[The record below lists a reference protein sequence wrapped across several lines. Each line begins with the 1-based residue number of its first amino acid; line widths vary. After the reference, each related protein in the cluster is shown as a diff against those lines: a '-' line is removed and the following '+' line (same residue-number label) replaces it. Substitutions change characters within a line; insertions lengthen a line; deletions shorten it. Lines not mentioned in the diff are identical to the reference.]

1 MPDEDTHPH
10 AAVAR
15 PEQRYP
21 QNQQQQQM
29 QPPQSAQPVQPM
41 QSPPTPD
48 QNNPYANFT
57 HREHVT
63 STLPVYP
70 SEAPLFR
77 PAYSPY
83 APPRQGG
90 GAQQQSGTNNSSVS
104 QNNGYAAPM
113 PGYPAQPQGVPQPPL
128 YPGQQWQQG
137 QYPAQAYPPN
147 SGYPASPAHSGY
159 GYPAHP
165 YGYVPYPPYPGY
177 PGYPAYLLQK
187 PKRDGYLFGMNI
199 VTVVGASIVLLGG
212 GIIFL
217 ITLFIALNPKSQT
230 LSADTY
236 FSTIL
241 QLIGFTCAGLIG
253 GAFSLYVSI
262 RALLRRPSGN
272 LRLPM
277 FWIFLILY
285 GVVIAI
291 SIGLQN
297 SGNAVTDIPL
307 SIFLIALAAIFPAL
321 ALLALGVRRLR
332 FPAWPTTWRRFVVA
346 LTSGATSGIGLAL
359 VLELLAAYLLVKGMQ
374 ASNALNCVNDP
385 SAPGCGTTAS
395 FTITFIFVAILG
407 PVIEETVKPLA
418 VVAFIGRVR
427 SASEAFV
434 LGMACGIGFALIE
447 TVGYIGLGYTDW
459 LTVALERT
467 GASLLH
473 GFGAGMVALGWYYL
487 FHAKNYRFLKFV
499 GCFAYAIF
507 QHFVWNATALLSL
520 LPDPAGSTINSWNL
534 NLGFTVLPFPE
545 VLNIVEVIL
554 ILVFFVYMTGI
565 IRGKATPP
573 EPRQPQ
579 PVGNAPAFAHV

>member
-1 MPDEDTHPH
+1 
-10 AAVAR
+10 
-15 PEQRYP
+15 
-21 QNQQQQQM
+21 
-29 QPPQSAQPVQPM
+29 
-41 QSPPTPD
+41 
-48 QNNPYANFT
+48 
-57 HREHVT
+57 
-63 STLPVYP
+63 
-70 SEAPLFR
+70 
-77 PAYSPY
+77 
-83 APPRQGG
+83 
-90 GAQQQSGTNNSSVS
+90 
-104 QNNGYAAPM
+104 
-113 PGYPAQPQGVPQPPL
+113 
-128 YPGQQWQQG
+128 
-137 QYPAQAYPPN
+137 
-147 SGYPASPAHSGY
+147 
-159 GYPAHP
+159 
-165 YGYVPYPPYPGY
+165 
-177 PGYPAYLLQK
+177 
-187 PKRDGYLFGMNI
+187 MNI

-212 GIIFL
+212 GVIFL
-217 ITLFIALNPKSQT
+217 ITLIIALNPQSQN
-230 LSADTY
+230 LGADKY

-262 RALLRRPSGN
+262 RALLRRPSGK

-277 FWIFLILY
+277 FWIFLLLY

-291 SIGLQN
+291 SVGLQN

-307 SIFLIALAAIFPAL
+307 SIFLIALAALFPAL

-359 VLELLAAYLLVKGMQ
+359 VLELLAGYLLVKGMQ

-385 SAPGCGTTAS
+385 GAPGCGTTAS
-395 FTITFIFVAILG
+395 FTITFIYVAVLG
-407 PVIEETVKPLA
+407 PLIEETVKPLA

-447 TVGYIGLGYTDW
+447 TVGYIGLGYQDW

-487 FHAKNYRFLKFV
+487 FHAKNYRFLKFI

-554 ILVFFVYMTGI
+554 ILVFFIYITGI
-565 IRGKATPP
+565 IRGRGKATPP

-579 PVGNAPAFAHV
+579 PVGNAPAFAHT

>member
-10 AAVAR
+10 GAVSR
-15 PEQRYP
+15 PEQERK
-21 QNQQQQQM
+21 QNQQGQIGRAT
-29 QPPQSAQPVQPM
+29 PPM
-41 QSPPTPD
+41 QTPPAPE
-48 QNNPYANFT
+48 QNNPHANFT

-63 STLPVYP
+63 SALPVYS

-83 APPRQGG
+83 APPWQGG
-90 GAQQQSGTNNSSVS
+90 GAQQQPGTNN
-104 QNNGYAAPM
+104 QPAPPNNAYAAPM
-113 PGYPAQPQGVPQPPL
+113 PGYPARPQGVPQTPP
-128 YPGQQWQQG
+128 YPTQQG
-137 QYPAQAYPPN
+137 QYPAPTYPPYAGQPGYPYP
-147 SGYPASPAHSGY
+147 GYPAYS

-165 YGYVPYPPYPGY
+165 YTYAPYPPYPGY
-177 PGYPAYLLQK
+177 PGYSGYPAYVLQK

-199 VTVVGASIVLLGG
+199 VTLVGACIVLLGG
-212 GIIFL
+212 LGLLAVTL
-217 ITLFIALNPKSQT
+217 IIALNPQNSN
-230 LSADTY
+230 LGANNY

-253 GAFSLYVSI
+253 GGFCIYVSI

-291 SIGLQN
+291 SVGLQN
-297 SGNAVTDIPL
+297 SGNAVTYIPL
-307 SIFLIALAAIFPAL
+307 AIFLIALAAIFPAL
-321 ALLALGVRRLR
+321 TLLALGVRRLR

-487 FHAKNYRFLKFV
+487 FHAKNYRFLKFI

-507 QHFVWNATALLSL
+507 QHFVWNATALLAL
-520 LPDPAGSTINSWNL
+520 LPGPAGSTINSWNL
-534 NLGFTVLPFPE
+534 NLGFTLLPFPE
-545 VLNIVEVIL
+545 VLNILEVVL
-554 ILVFFVYMTGI
+554 ILVFFIYLTGI
-565 IRGKATPP
+565 IRGRATPP

-579 PVGNAPAFAHV
+579 PVGNAPALART

>member
-1 MPDEDTHPH
+1 MPDEDTQPH
-10 AAVAR
+10 ATVSR
-15 PEQRYP
+15 SDQERG
-21 QNQQQQQM
+21 QNRQQQQM
-29 QPPQSAQPVQPM
+29 QPPPLVQPA
-41 QSPPTPD
+41 QQPPQVPD
-48 QNNPYANFT
+48 QNNPHAGFT

-83 APPRQGG
+83 GPPQQGVRTS
-90 GAQQQSGTNNSSVS
+90 QQPGTNNAAPQS
-104 QNNGYAAPM
+104 NGYATPT
-113 PGYPAQPQGVPQPPL
+113 PGYQAQPQGGPPYPMQQGYNPAPTYQP
-128 YPGQQWQQG
+128 YPGQ
-137 QYPAQAYPPN
+137 P
-147 SGYPASPAHSGY
+147 GY
-159 GYPAHP
+159 GYPGYPP
-165 YGYVPYPPYPGY
+165 YPAYPYAYAPYPPYAGY
-177 PGYPAYLLQK
+177 PGYPAYVVQK

-199 VTVVGASIVLLGG
+199 TTLVGAIIVLLGG
-212 GIIFL
+212 L
-217 ITLFIALNPKSQT
+217 VLLAITLIIGLNPQNSN
-230 LSADTY
+230 LSADKY

-241 QLIGFTCAGLIG
+241 QLIAFTCAGLIG
-253 GAFSLYVSI
+253 GTFSLYVSI
-262 RALLRRPSGN
+262 RALLRKRSAN
-272 LRLPM
+272 LRLPA

-285 GVVIAI
+285 AIVIAI
-291 SIGLQN
+291 SVGLQN
-297 SGNAVTDIPL
+297 SGNAVTNLAI

-321 ALLALGVRRLR
+321 ALLAFGVRRLR
-332 FPAWPTTWRRFVVA
+332 LPTWPTTWRRFVVA
-346 LTSGATSGIGLAL
+346 VTSGATSGIGLAL
-359 VLELLAAYLLVKGMQ
+359 VLELLAAYLLIKQ
-374 ASNALNCVNDP
+374 TSNALNCVNDP
-385 SAPGCGTTAS
+385 TAPGCGTTAS
-395 FTITFIFVAILG
+395 FTVTFIFVAMLG

-447 TVGYIGLGYTDW
+447 TVGYIGLGYQDW

-487 FHAKNYRFLKFV
+487 FHTKKYRFLKFA

-520 LPDPAGSTINSWNL
+520 LPGPAGSTINSWNL

-545 VLNIVEVIL
+545 ILNILEVVL
-554 ILVFFVYMTGI
+554 ILVFFTYITGI
-565 IRGKATPP
+565 IRGRATPP

-579 PVGNAPAFAHV
+579 PLGNAPVLART